1 MVIWKEGRRPEPF
14 ALIHPRSSV
23 VAHRYP
29 LMVQD
34 QTPGSKDESAVPEA
48 QRLGSELEVSERV
61 KALISVLSLQ
71 LFNFVAQV

>member
-1 MVIWKEGRRPEPF
+1 
-14 ALIHPRSSV
+14 
-23 VAHRYP
+23 
-29 LMVQD
+29 MVQD

-48 QRLGSELEVSERV
+48 HRLGSELEVSERV